1 MIKNERVLDNIIF
14 REKFGSNVGL
24 GFCGYRMY
32 SVFTDK
38 KKVTFGRKIL
48 RVIFADRVRGR
59 GLLVFSIFIIDRIL
73 QMLLRDIGDDNFR
86 VPISPEAFGEFW
98 SIIKMNFID
107 YFYFLFF
114 YCLNFIL
121 YFNLIFKIYIIYNCE
136 IIL

>member
-14 REKFGSNVGL
+14 RGKFGSNVGL
-24 GFCGYRMY
+24 EFCVYGGL
-32 SVFTDK
+32 SLLSK
-38 KKVTFGRKIL
+38 NKKVMFGRKIL
-48 RVIFADRVRGR
+48 RVIFTDKLRGR
-59 GLLVFSIFIIDRIL
+59 ELLVFSIFIIDRIL
-73 QMLLRDIGDDNFR
+73 QMLLRDIGDENIR

-121 YFNLIFKIYIIYNCE
+121 YFNLIFKIYII
-136 IIL
+136 IMK